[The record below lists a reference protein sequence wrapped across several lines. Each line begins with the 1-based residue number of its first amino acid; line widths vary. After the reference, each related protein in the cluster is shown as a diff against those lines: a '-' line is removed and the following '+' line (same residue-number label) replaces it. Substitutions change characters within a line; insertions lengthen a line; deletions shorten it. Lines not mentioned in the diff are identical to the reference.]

1 LGIYLVSPIKDN
13 NGKITHLLVTQE
25 DVTEKKKNLE
35 ELILAKEKAEEANR
49 VKNVFLA
56 NMSHELRTPLIG
68 ILGYSEMLANELIQP
83 EKLEMAK
90 GIIRSG
96 NRLLN
101 TLNLIL
107 DLTRIESDRFEINL
121 KIVNLIDEIYYTLT
135 HSKAPQAKNT

>member
-1 LGIYLVSPIKDN
+1 LEWKGEYPNKRKDGTIYWESTLVSPIKDN

-107 DLTRIESDRFEINL
+107 DLT
-121 KIVNLIDEIYYTLT
+121 
-135 HSKAPQAKNT
+135 